1 MAVKISNA
9 RGFIFTLQDLE
20 NPAGANNLAAFA
32 ASFQRTLYK
41 ERLYPTHL
49 PAVPRP
55 LDSWYG
61 SGYYGLVDPKQN
73 SITLKPRAL
82 KQIVSSPK
90 PVFAADFV
98 ADAFRRFSDHM
109 ASAVMA
115 GAVSRKGNSKLIAP
129 QADAGYA
136 DPTRQFKKFHQAL
149 LRGFLVSFRPP
160 PYAPIDNFQTFISY
174 YSRFLR
180 RMAETVPIT
189 KTNFMLCYQLNPMS
203 SGLSL
208 SLAAQDAATD
218 DLKYTQYVADPN
230 FEFYSNVAKKYGFMV
245 HKNKPWVLTADL
257 FREPIGHFLSSYLN
271 PDTYIQ
277 ISKLNF
283 FSAYYDRTYLT
294 DFEDLQNIFLRGY
307 RSLAGA
313 SALYG
318 EQVIHDD
325 GTFDYTNKER
335 EKYDEERLRAQFN
348 PKQLIDLYIDLRQA
362 ESDGTYTK
370 GTVHGLRRR
379 SYAHYRLRAPS
390 LLTPY
395 QRVARLVNEKYRKI
409 IYPTTFPQLTGLSL
423 PYMRA
428 NGILPPN
435 KKNS

>member
-9 RGFIFTLQDLE
+9 KGFIFTLQDLE
-20 NPAGANNLAAFA
+20 NPAGANNLASFA

-61 SGYYGLVDPKQN
+61 SGYYGLVDRKQN

-82 KQIVSSPK
+82 KQIASSPK

-98 ADAFRRFSDHM
+98 VDAFRRFSDHM
-109 ASAVMA
+109 ANAVIV
-115 GAVSRKGNSKLIAP
+115 GAVSRKGNSNLIAP
-129 QADAGYA
+129 QVEAGYA
-136 DPTRQFKKFHQAL
+136 DPTRQFKKFHLAL
-149 LRGFLVSFRPP
+149 LRGFIVSFRPP
-160 PYAPIDNFQTFISY
+160 PSAPINNFQTFVFY

-180 RMAETVPIT
+180 RMATAVPIT
-189 KTNFMLCYQLNPMS
+189 KTNFMLSYRLNPLS

-208 SLAAQDAATD
+208 SLANQDAAAD
-218 DLKYTQYVADPN
+218 DVKYAQYVADPN
-230 FEFYSNVAKKYGFMV
+230 FEFYSKVAKKYGFMV

-257 FREPIGHFLSSYLN
+257 FRDPITHFLSSYLN
-271 PDTYIQ
+271 PDTYVQ

-294 DFEDLQNIFLRGY
+294 DFEDLQNILLRGY
-307 RSLAGA
+307 RSLVAT
-313 SALYG
+313 SALYE
-318 EQVIHDD
+318 EQTIQDD
-325 GTFDYTNKER
+325 GMFDYTNKER
-335 EKYDEERLRAQFN
+335 EKYDEELLRAQLD
-348 PKQLIDLYIDLRQA
+348 PIQLINLYIDLRQA
-362 ESDGTYTK
+362 ESDGSYTR
-370 GTVHGLRRR
+370 GVVQGLRRR
-379 SYAHYRLRAPS
+379 AYEHYHLRVPS
-390 LLTPY
+390 VLTPY
-395 QRVARLVNEKYRKI
+395 QRVARLVNDKYRKI
-409 IYPTTFPQLTGLSL
+409 IYPATFPQLTGLSL

-428 NGILPPN
+428 NGILAPD